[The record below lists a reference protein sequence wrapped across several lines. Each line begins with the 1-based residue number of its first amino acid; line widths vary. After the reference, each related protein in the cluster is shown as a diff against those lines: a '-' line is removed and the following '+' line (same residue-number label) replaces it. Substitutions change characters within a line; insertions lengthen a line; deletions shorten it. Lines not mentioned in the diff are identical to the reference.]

1 MLLLLSAPGAA
12 DISSDQNEK
21 DKGTG
26 DDEGYLLLLTHFAFP
41 LRCFTLWTKSVEE
54 KIEW

>member
-12 DISSDQNEK
+12 DISPDQNEK

-41 LRCFTLWTKSVEE
+41 VRCFTLWTKSVEE
-54 KIEW
+54 KM